1 MLLSIFLHLESPLI
15 SQTLLQYPNLISW
28 SSPSMYINTHGRS
41 DLQTAAYY
49 WCALLKLCPSILQ
62 IFRISSFLPYSSIMV
77 LLLIW
82 DTVIS
87 NFTVLI
93 PSWFPPLSRL
103 ILNRFTYNGTP
114 SSWSTVLWISFPWDR
129 ISPCSPG
136 WSWTHNHLSC
146 VCFHAQLFFY
156 RPLTNAHRETWSCF
170 SMSMK
175 LDFFFLLYIS
185 DHLCLFSQCL
195 TIMLW
200 TIPKG
205 VKCQDL
211 LISCNWSQAE
221 EPAASI

>member
-77 LLLIW
+77 LVLIW

-146 VCFHAQLFFY
+146 VCFHAQLFSIDLWQMHIVKLGVVFPCPWNLIFFSY
-156 RPLTNAHRETWSCF
+156 CTSLTTSVYFHSA
-170 SMSMK
+170 
-175 LDFFFLLYIS
+175 L
-185 DHLCLFSQCL
+185 Q
-195 TIMLW
+195 
-200 TIPKG
+200 
-205 VKCQDL
+205 
-211 LISCNWSQAE
+211 
-221 EPAASI
+221 